1 MIRGSIESVNNM
13 YNLLLKYWK
22 SKIKLTDDTK
32 LFQLFLYVYV
42 LIVLAS
48 TILLEYICIQQTDA
62 ISLIIVLTLIMQY
75 NWDAII
81 SAITDIRKSSFLV
94 TGSRTGIRFV
104 FFQIMKEN
112 FMLIPV
118 AVISVFMVFVALVF
132 HPIMALEMT
141 LILAV
146 EIGMYFFS
154 IYVVIYKRRHK
165 KSKYKNLN
173 ILTKHKYIQ
182 SVISYFVR
190 LPMEEYAEM
199 IIQLV
204 ALLFCVYKGLS
215 VIVVNYFLI
224 AFMVMDIEMLQDK
237 SMNQYDIT
245 YGKYAFREMTHISK
259 IKKFLISDEG
269 KVFFKNMIFEVCLVA
284 YGNITLVAFILLL
297 CTISY
302 RYFCCMQIVLKRRVL
317 LRNTRFRMAMLYY
330 ILLSIAPFLFE
341 KEMHKIFN
349 GYQIEYGV
357 LYFVILSIIMLCI
370 PFEKIVNVMGKS
382 IDEA

>member
-1 MIRGSIESVNNM
+1 M

-104 FFQIMKEN
+104 YFQIMKEN

-297 CTISY
+297 YTISY

>member
-1 MIRGSIESVNNM
+1 
-13 YNLLLKYWK
+13 
-22 SKIKLTDDTK
+22 
-32 LFQLFLYVYV
+32 V